1 MYICICNAVTDRD
14 IRRCAERGACSL
26 RDLRDE
32 LGVASNCGKCKQAA
46 KAVLREARSEGST
59 LAAAQPA

>member
-1 MYICICNAVTDRD
+1 
-14 IRRCAERGACSL
+14 L

-46 KAVLREARSEGST
+46 KAVLREARAQDAG
-59 LAAAQPA
+59 AAQPA